1 MKHAAAVFT
10 FAMFFLALFSA
21 PQMTEAANT
30 TKSQNNSTVE
40 QIWEVAGFSMP
51 ESVAIS
57 PTDNWIYVSNVNGDK
72 SGYISRLTK
81 DGKIDNLQWVTGL
94 GNPAGLGLYENT
106 LYVGDGT
113 QLHLI
118 DLQQGKLLKSI
129 SSTEAKALNDVT
141 IDKSGQ
147 VFVSDIAT
155 GKIFALEGES
165 LKIWFTAP
173 EIAHPNGLF
182 IQDNHLFVADFAS
195 ELSHE
200 LTPEQYG
207 SLYKVSLFDKSYS
220 RISSATQLGG
230 LDGITSINNGLLVS
244 SNPTGELFAI
254 TDKERILV
262 GTFVKGLADI
272 SMSGDTLYAPLLFT
286 GKLAAYRLQGTDFT
300 STTFQKWTHLTTK
313 EDFLAKVAD
322 TYFGD
327 EGGQSVAK
335 SDGTIEGDFGGKK
348 LKGTWEWSDTY
359 FCRTSTLGNMDLGHD
374 CIVIDVTDYQIRLT
388 LQKGSGMSVVYDK
401 K

>member
-1 MKHAAAVFT
+1 MSPLVKMARFLFQISPAAKIFT
-10 FAMFFLALFSA
+10 F
-21 PQMTEAANT
+21 
-30 TKSQNNSTVE
+30 
-40 QIWEVAGFSMP
+40 
-51 ESVAIS
+51 
-57 PTDNWIYVSNVNGDK
+57 
-72 SGYISRLTK
+72 
-81 DGKIDNLQWVTGL
+81 
-94 GNPAGLGLYENT
+94 
-106 LYVGDGT
+106 
-113 QLHLI
+113 
-118 DLQQGKLLKSI
+118 
-129 SSTEAKALNDVT
+129 
-141 IDKSGQ
+141 
-147 VFVSDIAT
+147 
-155 GKIFALEGES
+155 EGES
-165 LKIWFTAP
+165 LKVWFTAP
-173 EIAHPNGLF
+173 EVAHPNGLF

-262 GTFVKGLADI
+262 GTFDKGLADI
-272 SMSGDTLYAPLLFT
+272 SMAGDTLYAPLLFT

-300 STTFQKWTHLTTK
+300 STTFQKWNHVTTK

-327 EGGQSVAK
+327 EGGQSAAK

-348 LKGTWEWSDTY
+348 LKGTWEWDTTY
-359 FCRTSTLGNMDLGHD
+359 FCRTSTLGDMDLGHD
-374 CIVIDVTDYQIRLT
+374 CIVIDVTDYQMRLT
-388 LQKGSGMSVVYDK
+388 LQKGNGMSVVYDK